1 MLDAHPIP
9 DLSGHGLKKSLSTD
23 NRLVAVSERHEL

>member
-9 DLSGHGLKKSLSTD
+9 DLYGHGLKKSLSTD